1 MIGIIVTGHGNF
13 ATGIESALTLLVGK
27 QENFAAIDF
36 TADVTMDTLTEKIEL
51 AVKSLADCQAVC
63 ILCDLAGG
71 TPFNRSSELKM
82 KMEQNIEVIGG
93 VNLPIV
99 MEAIMERE
107 TADNPQKFT
116 QELLETGR
124 SMIICYVMA
133 DSGEDESD
141 E

>member
-1 MIGIIVTGHGNF
+1 MIGMIVTGHGNF

-36 TADVTMDTLTEKIEL
+36 TADVTMDALTEKIESAL
-51 AVKSLADCQAVC
+51 KSLAACQTVC

-71 TPFNRSSELKM
+71 TPFNRASELKM

-99 MEAIMERE
+99 MEAAMERE
-107 TADNPQKFT
+107 TADDPQKFT

-124 SMIICYVMA
+124 SMVIRYVMA
-133 DSGEDESD
+133 DSGEDEFD